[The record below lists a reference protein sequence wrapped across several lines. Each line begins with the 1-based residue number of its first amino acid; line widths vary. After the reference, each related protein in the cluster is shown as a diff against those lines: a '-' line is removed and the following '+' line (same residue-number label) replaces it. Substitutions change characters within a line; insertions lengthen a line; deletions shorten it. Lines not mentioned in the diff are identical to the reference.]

1 MLHRTVEAIVH
12 PDGRIELSEPLIV
25 AGVRRA
31 LVTILE
37 ERPQPLP
44 LPTDDDAARFDAALR
59 SAGLLDNTDDIPAD
73 LHLLSDAELDALW
86 ARNPG
91 GTPLSEIIIEEREER
106 F

>member
-73 LHLLSDAELDALW
+73 LHPLAVVERERLAQRNAE
-86 ARNPG
+86 